1 MPFLEYLVEFDFSK
15 VLFLVKNQD
24 IESIAREKKAYVV
37 IESCPKVGHK
47 WTGVRYTEVKMILRG

>member
-1 MPFLEYLVEFDFSK
+1 LVVISKCSKASMPFLEYLVEFDFSK

-47 WTGVRYTEVKMILRG
+47 